1 MTIEGIAMADKPQV
15 FFVGLDPFNQETL
28 ATLPQAAEFD
38 FRAALT
44 LAEMRDDP
52 DVDLTD
58 LIEQAAARMEAAP
71 GGPAGVASF
80 FDFPGTIIAAAL
92 AERFGLPG
100 PGLEPIFKCEHKYW
114 SRLEQQKV
122 AAEHIPS
129 FAAFD
134 PHDDDAYERI
144 GLLPPFWI
152 KPIKSFR
159 SYLAYAIT
167 GARQFADTME
177 VCRERGGAITEPFRA
192 LMRAYEM
199 PPELTEMPESFIAES
214 SIGGAQCTLEG
225 YAYDGKVVVYGVVDS
240 VREATSSSFA
250 RYEYPSILPLEIQHR
265 MMDVTRL
272 VIQQFGFA
280 HGPFNVE
287 FFYDQTNDRVWL
299 LEVNPRASQSHA
311 DLFFKVHGVSHL
323 SVVVDLA
330 LGRKPA
336 PLGRNG
342 KWNVAAHFFTRAF
355 EPGRVTFVPKADVLE
370 RVGRRQGDT
379 RIQVMVKKGDDLLQL
394 ANQDSYSFELANSY
408 IGGRDRLEL
417 LDKYD
422 QVLDALQFD
431 IEFDVETDYAT
442 PG

>member
-1 MTIEGIAMADKPQV
+1 MSAKRQL
-15 FFVGLDPFNQETL
+15 FFVGLDAFNQETL
-28 ATLPQAAEFD
+28 ETLPQASEVD
-38 FRAALT
+38 FRPALT

-52 DVDLTD
+52 EVDIAG
-58 LIEQAAARMEAAP
+58 LIERAASRMAEAP

-122 AAEHIPS
+122 VPEHIPA
-129 FAAFD
+129 FVAFD
-134 PHDDDAYERI
+134 PHADDAYTTI
-144 GLLPPFWI
+144 GMLPPFWI
-152 KPIKSFR
+152 KPVKSFR
-159 SYLAYAIT
+159 SYLAYAIN
-167 GARQFADTME
+167 GPRQFADIME
-177 VCRERGGAITEPFRA
+177 VCRERGGAIIEPFRA
-192 LMRAYEM
+192 VMRAYEM

-240 VREATSSSFA
+240 VREAASSSFA

-272 VIQQFGFA
+272 VIQQFGFT

-287 FFYDQTNDRVWL
+287 FFYDQTNDKVWL

-311 DLFFKVHGVSHL
+311 DLFQKVHGVSHL
-323 SVVVDLA
+323 SVVADLA

-336 PLGRNG
+336 PLGRQG
-342 KWNVAAHFFTRAF
+342 RWNVAAHFFTRAF
-355 EPGRVTFVPKADVLE
+355 EPGRVSFVPKPEALQ
-370 RVGRRQGDT
+370 RVSRRQGDT
-379 RIQVMVKKGDDLLQL
+379 RIQVMVNKGDDLLKL
-394 ANQDSYSFELANSY
+394 ANQDSYSFELANAY
-408 IGGRDRLEL
+408 IGGRDRAEL

-431 IEFDVETDYAT
+431 IEFEVETEYTT
-442 PG
+442 PVA